1 MPWDLKLE
9 SGQGVGKMSNGE
21 AGDRLVVYLKDAIVG
36 HLWLDERRRF
46 VFQYNREW
54 LNNPESMAL
63 SLNLP
68 LRSEAYPDDLARPFF
83 ANLLPEAEIRRIIA
97 NRLGISEKNDFVL
110 LRKIGGECAGAV
122 SLFPEGDS
130 PKERPGYR
138 ELDEKELHKIVAEL
152 PRRPLMA
159 GEKGIRLSLAGAQN
173 KLPVYM
179 EDGRIFLATGNA
191 PSTHI
196 LKPPIRELEG
206 TVMNEAFCMTLAG
219 KMNLQVPE
227 VTVRENLDT
236 LFIVKRFDRERNPAG
251 ELIRLHQEDFCQALG
266 VLPDQ
271 KYETEGGPSLKQC
284 FDLIARE
291 SIRPAADR
299 MVLLNW
305 VIFNVLIGNADSHAK
320 NLAFLLT
327 KPGPRLA
334 PFYDLIC
341 TAVYESLTDRLAMK
355 IGGEDRPNWI
365 QLRHWRR
372 FADSIAIKQDLV
384 LRVLSNA
391 IENIL
396 PKVEETAEALH
407 EAHGGADVLEKILS
421 VIKKRVKKM
430 KL

>member
-1 MPWDLKLE
+1 
-9 SGQGVGKMSNGE
+9 MSNGRT
-21 AGDRLVVYLKDAIVG
+21 GDRLLVYLSDAMVG

-46 VFQYNREW
+46 VFQYDSKW
-54 LNNPESMAL
+54 LNNPESNAL

-68 LRSEAYPDDLARPFF
+68 LRTEAYLDDSARPFF

-97 NRLGISEKNDFVL
+97 SRLGISEKNDFVL
-110 LRKIGGECAGAV
+110 LREIGGECAGAV
-122 SLFPEGDS
+122 SVFPEGAS
-130 PKERPGYR
+130 PKLRPGYR
-138 ELDEKELHKIVAEL
+138 ELDEKELHRIVVEL

-179 EDGRIFLATGNA
+179 EEGRIFLATGNA

-206 TVMNEAFCMTLAG
+206 TAMNEAFCMTLAG
-219 KMNLQVPE
+219 KMGLQVPE
-227 VTVRENLDT
+227 VAVRENLDT

-266 VLPDQ
+266 ILPDQ
-271 KYETEGGPSLKQC
+271 KYETEGGPSLRQC

-299 MVLLNW
+299 MALLNW
-305 VIFNVLIGNADSHAK
+305 VVFNVLIGNADSHAK

-341 TAVYESLTDRLAMK
+341 TAVYESLTDKLAMK
-355 IGGEDRPNWI
+355 IGGEDRPNWL
-365 QLRHWRR
+365 QLRHWKR
-372 FADSIAIKQDLV
+372 FADTIAVKQDLV

-396 PKVEETAEALH
+396 PKAEETSKELYA
-407 EAHGGADVLEKILS
+407 AHKNTGILEKILS
-421 VIKKRVKKM
+421 VITKRVKRLKW
-430 KL
+430 

>member
-1 MPWDLKLE
+1 
-9 SGQGVGKMSNGE
+9 MSNDKTD
-21 AGDRLVVYLKDAIVG
+21 DRLVVYLNDSMAG

-46 VFQYNREW
+46 VFQYDSEW
-54 LNNPESMAL
+54 LNNPGSVAL

-68 LRSEAYPDDLARPFF
+68 LRTETYLDDLSRPFF
-83 ANLLPEAEIRRIIA
+83 ANLLPEAEIRRVIA
-97 NRLGISEKNDFVL
+97 SRLGISEKNDFVL
-110 LRKIGGECAGAV
+110 LRRIGGECAGAV
-122 SLFPEGDS
+122 SVFPEGHS

-138 ELDEKELHKIVAEL
+138 ELDEKELHKIVIEL
-152 PRRPLMA
+152 PRKPLMA

-179 EDGRIFLATGNA
+179 EDGKIFLAAGNA

-196 LKPPIRELEG
+196 LKLPIRELEG
-206 TVMNEAFCMTLAG
+206 TVINEAFCMMLAG
-219 KMNLQVPE
+219 KMGLQVPE
-227 VTVRENLDT
+227 VTVRENLDA

-266 VLPDQ
+266 ILPDQ

-284 FDLIARE
+284 FDLIAME

-299 MVLLNW
+299 MSLLNW

-341 TAVYESLTDRLAMK
+341 TAIYESLADRLAMK
-355 IGGEDRPNWI
+355 VGGEDRPNWL
-365 QLRHWRR
+365 QPRHWKK
-372 FADSIAIKQDLV
+372 FADSIAVKQDLV
-384 LRVLSNA
+384 LRVLSNTV
-391 IENIL
+391 ENIL
-396 PKVEETAEALH
+396 PKAEEAAKELYASHKST
-407 EAHGGADVLEKILS
+407 DILEKILF
-421 VIKKRVKKM
+421 VIRKRVKKIA
-430 KL
+430 

>member
-1 MPWDLKLE
+1 
-9 SGQGVGKMSNGE
+9 MSN
-21 AGDRLVVYLKDAIVG
+21 DKTDDKLVVYLNDAMVG

-46 VFQYNREW
+46 VFQYDSEW
-54 LNNPESMAL
+54 LRHPGRIAL

-68 LRSEAYPDDLARPFF
+68 LQSEVYSDDLARPFF

-97 NRLGISEKNDFVL
+97 SRLRISEKNDFIL
-110 LRKIGGECAGAV
+110 LRRIGGECAGAV
-122 SLFPEGDS
+122 SVFPEGAS
-130 PKERPGYR
+130 AEERPGYR
-138 ELDEKELHKIVAEL
+138 ELDEKELHKIVTEL

-159 GEKGIRLSLAGAQN
+159 GERGMRLSLAGAQN

-206 TVMNEAFCMTLAG
+206 TVINEAFCMILAG

-227 VTVRENLDT
+227 VAVRENLDT

-251 ELIRLHQEDFCQALG
+251 ELVRLHQEDFCQALG
-266 VLPDQ
+266 ILPDQ

-284 FDLIARE
+284 FDLIAGE

-299 MVLLNW
+299 MSLLNW

-341 TAVYESLTDRLAMK
+341 TAIYESLTDRLAMK
-355 IGGEDRPNWI
+355 VGGEDRPNWL
-365 QLRHWRR
+365 QLRHWKR

-384 LRVLSNA
+384 LRVLSNTV
-391 IENIL
+391 ENIL
-396 PKVEETAEALH
+396 PKAEETAKELYASH
-407 EAHGGADVLEKILS
+407 KSTGILEKILF
-421 VIKKRVKKM
+421 VIRKRVRKIA
-430 KL
+430 

>member
-1 MPWDLKLE
+1 
-9 SGQGVGKMSNGE
+9 MSNGE
-21 AGDRLVVYLKDAIVG
+21 AGDRLVVYLNNAIVG

-46 VFQYNREW
+46 VFQYDDEW
-54 LNNPESMAL
+54 LRNRASVSL

-68 LRSEAYPDDLARPFF
+68 LRTEAYLDDSARPFF
-83 ANLLPEAEIRRIIA
+83 ANLLPEAEIRRVIA

-110 LRKIGGECAGAV
+110 LREIGGECAGAV
-122 SLFPEGDS
+122 SLFREGDS

-138 ELDEKELHKIVAEL
+138 ELDEKALHKIVAEL

-159 GEKGIRLSLAGAQN
+159 GEKGVRLSLAGAQN

-206 TVMNEAFCMTLAG
+206 TVINEAFCMILAG
-219 KMNLQVPE
+219 KMNLRVPE
-227 VTVRENLDT
+227 VAVRENLDA

-251 ELIRLHQEDFCQALG
+251 ELVRLHQEDFCQALG
-266 VLPDQ
+266 ILPDQ
-271 KYETEGGPSLKQC
+271 KYETEGGPSLQQC
-284 FDLIARE
+284 FDLVAKE

-299 MVLLNW
+299 MSLLNW
-305 VIFNVLIGNADSHAK
+305 VILNVLIGNADSHAK

-327 KPGPRLA
+327 KSGPRLA

-355 IGGEDRPNWI
+355 IGGEDRPSRL
-365 QLRHWRR
+365 QLRHWKR
-372 FADSIAIKQDLV
+372 FADAIAVKQDLV
-384 LRVLSNA
+384 LRVLSNVV
-391 IENIL
+391 ENIL
-396 PKVEETAEALH
+396 PKAEETAKELNA
-407 EAHGGADVLEKILS
+407 AHKDTEILERILA
-421 VIKKRVKKM
+421 VIKKRTKAM
-430 KL
+430 TY